1 MQANKKTV
9 ALIEPAAGNVN
20 AAFQRATL
28 ARYAQ
33 LHHLEISHFSGERAP
48 SAGAA
53 GNPEHKNLINEIR
66 SGAVGRLLVL
76 ADVRHAM
83 PEDVL
88 AECRNAGV
96 EVTFVDVQQER
107 GLTQAP

>member
-9 ALIEPAAGNVN
+9 ALIEPAAGNLD

-33 LHHLEISHFSGERAP
+33 LHHIEIGHFCGERTP
-48 SAGAA
+48 TAGAA
-53 GNPEHKNLINEIR
+53 GNPEHKDLISEIR
-66 SGAVGRLLVL
+66 GGGVVRLLVM
-76 ADVRHAM
+76 ADVRHAV

-88 AECRNAGV
+88 AECRKAGV
-96 EVTFVDVQQER
+96 EVIFVDVQQER
-107 GLTQAP
+107 GLTQVP

>member
-9 ALIEPAAGNVN
+9 ALIEPAAGNLD
-20 AAFQRATL
+20 AAFQKATL

-33 LHHLEISHFSGERAP
+33 LHNLEIGHFCGERAP

-53 GNPEHKNLINEIR
+53 GKTQHKDLINEIR

-76 ADVRHAM
+76 ADVRHAI

-88 AECRNAGV
+88 AECRKAGV
-96 EVTFVDVQQER
+96 EVIFVDVQQQR
-107 GLTQAP
+107 GLTQVP